1 MLCCLFNCYYNLL
14 SCLLCWSA
22 PSCLLSLFKHFC
34 CVYYGFCH
42 VYVFVTLCFKAF
54 WFFNEKFAQN
64 ASSTINQ
71 DPSDGE
77 GEDCIAGGKS
87 LKTACL
93 SSKKIKEV
101 LLLRWT
107 RVWFLIK
114 NNCLFWEVFSKNSCS
129 TENIFRPR
137 LPISDSWSQYRVLHI
152 VYSTHP
158 PLLQI
163 VYIIRLDTNRNCCV
177 YVMILEN
184 NRNCG
189 VYVIRLEN
197 NRNCCSNNTYIKY
210 IVKQYGSEGL
220 YNDITY
226 LYSWDFYNVHDTHKL
241 RISILSWM
249 NTFNC
254 PCQHE

>member
-1 MLCCLFNCYYNLL
+1 MGSGC
-14 SCLLCWSA
+14 
-22 PSCLLSLFKHFC
+22 
-34 CVYYGFCH
+34 GFL
-42 VYVFVTLCFKAF
+42 YR
-54 WFFNEKFAQN
+54 
-64 ASSTINQ
+64 I
-71 DPSDGE
+71 
-77 GEDCIAGGKS
+77 
-87 LKTACL
+87 TACFGKYSQRTLAPQKIYSGPACQSLIVEASIECCIL
-93 SSKKIKEV
+93 S
-101 LLLRWT
+101 T
-107 RVWFLIK
+107 R
-114 NNCLFWEVFSKNSCS
+114 
-129 TENIFRPR
+129 
-137 LPISDSWSQYRVLHI
+137 HI
-152 VYSTHP
+152 P